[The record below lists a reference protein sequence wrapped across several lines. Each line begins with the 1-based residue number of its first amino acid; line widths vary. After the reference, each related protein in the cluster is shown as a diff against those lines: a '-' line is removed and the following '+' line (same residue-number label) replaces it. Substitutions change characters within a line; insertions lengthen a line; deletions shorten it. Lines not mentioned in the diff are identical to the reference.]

1 MRIQYKYNEKLI
13 ELKEVANGDD
23 VEFFIT
29 ILDEEA
35 KNQLK
40 KIREYFAE
48 NNILTDVHLY
58 TLANN
63 RYHLIVRK
71 DFYIEFVSQLFKQQ
85 LVEEMKWV

>member
-1 MRIQYKYNEKLI
+1 MRIEYKLNEQLI
-13 ELKEVANGDD
+13 DLKESANGDD
-23 VEFFIT
+23 VEFLIT
-29 ILDEEA
+29 VLDENV

-48 NNILTDVHLY
+48 NNILTDVHFY

-63 RYHLIVRK
+63 RYQLIVRK
-71 DFYIEFVSQLFKQQ
+71 DFYLEFVFQLFKQQ